1 MTTLNGDHSHAVA
14 DECLRFFG
22 EMSASISHEIR
33 NKLAVINEKAGL
45 LQDMAVMMQSGRE
58 IDPDRMELQAKK
70 IAEQIR
76 HANRIVGVLNRL
88 AHSVD
93 DTHAGIDLTE
103 LVDLA
108 AALHHRKASMAEV
121 VIDPLESTEAVPV
134 ATDPFLLENLISVC
148 FDIAI
153 PRVDDS
159 HTLTIATER
168 IDDGGIVRFQHL
180 ERVDDFDLRF
190 GARNS
195 AIGTISTILG
205 ASLATSNHRRDLVL
219 TIRNLESHD
228 SGSQP

>member
-1 MTTLNGDHSHAVA
+1 MTALDGDHSHAVA

-58 IDPDRMELQAKK
+58 IDPNRLELQAKK

-93 DTHAGIDLTE
+93 DNSAGIDLTE

-121 VIDPLESTEAVPV
+121 VIDPLESVEAVPV
-134 ATDPFLLENLISVC
+134 ATNPFLLQNLIGAC
-148 FDIAI
+148 IDIAI
-153 PRVDDS
+153 PHVDDS
-159 HTLTIATER
+159 RVLTMTAEHTE
-168 IDDGGIVRFQHL
+168 DGAI
-180 ERVDDFDLRF
+180 LRF
-190 GARNS
+190 RNLACADDLDIGFGGLDS
-195 AIGTISTILG
+195 GIGTISTILG
-205 ASLATSNHRRDLVL
+205 ARLAVSDLRSELVL
-219 TIRNLESHD
+219 TIKNCELRDN
-228 SGSQP
+228 GSQP